1 MDIKSSSVT
10 INSNT
15 VWHAG
20 NDGVN
25 SQLDAH
31 YVDGYTQ
38 NSSNVGNTL
47 VRRTGSGDINVQDIY
62 SDQGIFSNTGTSILS
77 LADGNGINLGKAT
90 TNVLSIQGKN
100 SSSQGYIRFGNDG
113 NSFGYNG
120 TYLSYNNVYFRNGR
134 IGIGQSNPGYSID
147 SNESARFGTTSKAS
161 DTVVLAH
168 AGDSNKCGFEAYG
181 SSQGT
186 GYLYIG
192 QSGSYGGGIAYN
204 GDNSPGAFN
213 SEAGD
218 DITFY
223 RRNAGSDTRVMK
235 YRYNDSTVH
244 FFGQIRSRVATGTAP
259 FYVDSTTV
267 CTNLNA
273 DLLDGYSATNLP
285 YLSNV
290 VNTWLTD
297 NGGQQR
303 FYFANNS
310 HTYFKT
316 GSYFYWRNDAD
327 YSITSLSDGGHW
339 HFHEPSGNNVQTSYR
354 VQVSGDNGLNIDSD
368 SVGLSSGQ
376 RSVVLRANGDKQ
388 WIDTYGIIKRN
399 RQSISENITIN
410 NGDACSSNGP
420 LTVASGYTIQIASGG
435 SWVIL

>member
-1 MDIKSSSVT
+1 M
-10 INSNT
+10 
-15 VWHAG
+15 
-20 NDGVN
+20 
-25 SQLDAH
+25 
-31 YVDGYTQ
+31 
-38 NSSNVGNTL
+38 
-47 VRRTGSGDINVQDIY
+47 
-62 SDQGIFSNTGTSILS
+62 
-77 LADGNGINLGKAT
+77 
-90 TNVLSIQGKN
+90 
-100 SSSQGYIRFGNDG
+100 
-113 NSFGYNG
+113 
-120 TYLSYNNVYFRNGR
+120 
-134 IGIGQSNPGYSID
+134 
-147 SNESARFGTTSKAS
+147 
-161 DTVVLAH
+161 
-168 AGDSNKCGFEAYG
+168 
-181 SSQGT
+181 
-186 GYLYIG
+186 
-192 QSGSYGGGIAYN
+192 AYN

-213 SEAGD
+213 SEQGD
-218 DITFY
+218 DVTFY
-223 RRNAGSDTRVMK
+223 RRNAGTDTRVMK
-235 YRYNDSTVH
+235 YRCNDSTVH

-259 FYVDSTTV
+259 FSVDSTTV

-290 VNTWLTD
+290 VNSWISD

-316 GSYFYWRNDAD
+316 GGYFYFRNDAD

-339 HFHEPSGNNVQTSYR
+339 HFHEPSGNDIQTSYR